1 MLFFGKRRPK
11 IGRIATI
18 IGQGTEIEGDL
29 SFHEGL
35 HIDGTVKG
43 SVKAIG
49 NNGVLI
55 ISELGVVEGD
65 LHAPIVI
72 LNGTVSGNVFASDR
86 LELAENAKVDG
97 DLTYKTLE
105 MSVGAEINGRLL
117 HVEDIS
123 TTTPLLQSR
132 AAATATETL
141 DQMTRRRHAIPVQSA
156 PTKS

>member
-1 MLFFGKRRPK
+1 MLFFGKRKTK
-11 IGRIATI
+11 IGHISTI
-18 IGQGTEIEGDL
+18 IGQGTEIEGNL

-49 NNGVLI
+49 KNSALI
-55 ISELGVVEGD
+55 VSELGVIEGD
-65 LHAPIVI
+65 LHAPVI
-72 LNGTVSGNVFASDR
+72 IINGTISGNVFASDY
-86 LELAENAKVDG
+86 LELAENAKVEG

-123 TTTPLLQSR
+123 TTTPLLESR

-141 DQMTRRRHAIPVQSA
+141 EQLTRNRRAIAS
-156 PTKS
+156 KS